1 MKLQNSRHIKQSYAR
16 VFMAVVVSA
25 VSLNQVSC
33 DRTVVAPADQPARL
47 QRLLKY
53 YDDHFDNQQ
62 QLLQVRF
69 VSPGYHSVIAR
80 GTLVHPI
87 RESFYYAVGLLQR
100 GRTEDVS
107 RSKVM
112 LTQLLSLQQTQP
124 NQPGYGAWPWLLEEP
139 LEKMDSIDLNWAD
152 FCGSAIA
159 QILVDHRE
167 QLNDAELEKQ
177 MRAALRHAATA
188 IRDRDVGVHYTN
200 IAVLG
205 GGVCAVAGEVL
216 DDEQLLRYGRQRLQ
230 RVVVENDKVDS
241 FAEYNSPPYGK
252 VAVSYTH
259 LTLPTKA

>member
-16 VFMAVVVSA
+16 AFMAVVVSA

-62 QLLQVRF
+62 QLLQVQF

-139 LEKMDSIDLNWAD
+139 IEKMDSICLLYTSPSPRDLSTSRMPS
-152 FCGSAIA
+152 SA
-159 QILVDHRE
+159 
-167 QLNDAELEKQ
+167 
-177 MRAALRHAATA
+177 
-188 IRDRDVGVHYTN
+188 
-200 IAVLG
+200 
-205 GGVCAVAGEVL
+205 
-216 DDEQLLRYGRQRLQ
+216 
-230 RVVVENDKVDS
+230 
-241 FAEYNSPPYGK
+241 
-252 VAVSYTH
+252 
-259 LTLPTKA
+259 